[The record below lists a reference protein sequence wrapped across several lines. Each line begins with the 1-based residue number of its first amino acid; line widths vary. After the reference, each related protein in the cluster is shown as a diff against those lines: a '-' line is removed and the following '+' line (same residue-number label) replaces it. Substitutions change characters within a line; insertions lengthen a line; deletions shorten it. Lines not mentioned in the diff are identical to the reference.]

1 MCAATLCNSP
11 PPPAAVLCNSVHH
24 WLHSYVT
31 LSITGRN
38 VMQLPPPPAAVLCN
52 SVHHWPQCYV
62 TPPPCLAAML
72 CNPSPLHWQPH
83 FIGSY
88 FVYIKPLLPPVPPL
102 LLSQQCYVTFTT
114 GCSFISACT
123 HTTKVEPTPEP
134 SPPTTTCSPP
144 PFHLPPSPSGHS
156 GT

>member
-1 MCAATLCNSP
+1 VCAATLCNSP

-24 WLHSYVT
+24 WLHSHVT

-52 SVHHWPQCYV
+52 SIHHWPQCYV
-62 TPPPCLAAML
+62 TPPPCIGRNVTQLWEA
-72 CNPSPLHWQPH
+72 H

-88 FVYIKPLLPPVPPL
+88 FVYIKPLLPPAPPL

-134 SPPTTTCSPP
+134 SPHHNLQSPS
-144 PFHLPPSPSGHS
+144 FHLPPSPSGHS